1 MSRVFLPS
9 VFNVSWTQGAQA
21 EGAGAHLRWLLHPS
35 AGLPRAHFQVWVRS
49 QVSGR
54 YNPIPVTPR
63 DITGT
68 AIILEWGGDP
78 MAAVQA
84 LVTINTGQS
93 LVLRAYDGPA
103 GTGHLVDEITG
114 SPGGTVL
121 SVIGSG
127 IRSLTLSGTGRITGL
142 QAMSMADFVNDPS
155 WVLFERVGLPVGAGW
170 GPGTYPLDNQGR
182 VGSETTPTNAA
193 VQRLQRGAPT
203 TGWPATNDRS
213 QAMPAWAA
221 PAHAPFVTELQ
232 GSLLQA
238 VRTML
243 ESEPAAH
250 KHAQFRRES
259 GVTPPRSIHGDALS
273 QDSRALVA
281 PLGSLLASAGSDP
294 FAALALGFGTFV
306 PATAV
311 TSRLSLSTKAIV
323 LPPNLIGRIM
333 VTMDHAVPVVLPTGQ
348 VITFPTTLADVILNP
363 VAGPAPAATSV
374 TAQREVL
381 RRPGNDGGLRFLDRP
396 AGVDQPYL
404 ESVAVRWIRA
414 VPAMADL
421 PSARSYAVTRARGS
435 LAHALLLDPRA
446 SGGHRPFVPVSAGS
460 AILSAPCQFVD
471 RGLPE
476 PVGAEAPGTV
486 YSVTAQDWFG
496 RWAPWA
502 SADHVRAVTPP
513 QVPGLLRVELVP
525 LGNPVALQDAA
536 VDIELAWNWA
546 DRSPEVI
553 TLEVKV
559 HPEGTAPAAVEG
571 TIREIGGPVV
581 ANATIVFGGSPALPP
596 GVERIDD
603 PATGDVARYR
613 IRLTGF
619 RLAFGTQPRIT
630 ATARLK
636 ATEHVRPTSVSAWSR
651 SLGALAVSALPPPA
665 PPPPP
670 GMVWGSLPDPGG
682 VARAALTWPTTPGVT
697 YAVYSADETAV
708 RRELGL
714 PAADLHVPAHERLLA
729 LRGRVDAG
737 IRRAFRRVADGV
749 TVTPHEIELP
759 KGSRLIHFY
768 TAVAVSARKVESPFS
783 TSSNDW
789 IAVATPRVATLEPP
803 RVTARPTP
811 TGVLV
816 EIELPPGRTAPT
828 RVELHRTRIAAA
840 VLDLD
845 RMGPPMASTAIT
857 TPAAGWQVVPL
868 PGGGHRLRFTDT
880 SAPANWAPLW
890 YRAVSWSDSKLVT
903 GLLAGRSPASSPF
916 QTTRPANAP
925 PVLTLAGPPT
935 RSAPDQPVLV
945 RWSSSLPPDRTPAG
959 VSAFR
964 VVGRQTSDT
973 VTRSANA
980 DEVRTYVGALPGPDQ
995 ATPIFRHHASDPALA
1010 QYGAWIDLPPSSP
1023 IQIVVQAI
1031 DPAGR
1036 TTTANVELP

>member
-9 VFNVSWTQGAQA
+9 VFTVSWTQGTQA

-49 QVSGR
+49 QVTNR
-54 YNPIPVTPR
+54 YNAIPVTPR
-63 DITGT
+63 DITGP

-78 MAAVQA
+78 MAAAQA

-103 GTGHLVDEITG
+103 GTGHMVDDITG
-114 SPGGTVL
+114 SPGATVL
-121 SVIGSG
+121 SVVGSG
-127 IRSLTLSGTGRITGL
+127 IRSLTLSGTGRLTGL

-170 GPGTYPLDNQGR
+170 GAGTYPLDNQGR
-182 VGSETTPTNAA
+182 VGSETTPANAA

-203 TGWPATNDRS
+203 TGWPATNDRG
-213 QAMPAWAA
+213 QAMPAWVA
-221 PAHAPFVTELQ
+221 PAHGPFVAELQ
-232 GSLLQA
+232 GSLLAA
-238 VRTML
+238 VREML
-243 ESEPAAH
+243 ERVPEAH
-250 KHAQFRRES
+250 KHGQFRRES
-259 GVTPPRSIHGDALS
+259 SVTPPRSIHGAALS
-273 QDSRALVA
+273 EESRALVA
-281 PLGSLLASAGSDP
+281 PLGSLLAAAGSDP

-311 TSRLSLSTKAIV
+311 TSKLSFTTKAIV

-333 VTMDHAVPVVLPTGQ
+333 VTVDHDVPVVLPGGK
-348 VITFPTTLADVILNP
+348 VVTFKTTLADVILNP

-396 AGVDQPYL
+396 NGIDQPYL
-404 ESVAVRWIRA
+404 ESVAVRWTRA
-414 VPAMADL
+414 VPAMADA

-435 LAHALLLDPRA
+435 LAHALLLDQRT

-460 AILSAPCQFVD
+460 GILSAPCQLVD

-476 PVGAEAPGTV
+476 PVGAEPPGTV

-496 RWAPWA
+496 RWAAWA
-502 SADHVRAVTPP
+502 SADHVRQVTPP
-513 QVPGLLRVELVP
+513 QVPALLRVELAP
-525 LGNPVALQDAA
+525 LGTPAVLQDAA

-553 TLEVKV
+553 TLEAKV
-559 HPEGTAPAAVEG
+559 HPEGTAPSTVEG

-581 ANATIVFGGSPALPP
+581 ASATITFGGSPALPP

-603 PATGDVARYR
+603 PASGDVARYR
-613 IRLTGF
+613 VRLTGF
-619 RLAFGTQPRIT
+619 RLAFGTHPRIA

-636 ATEHVRPTSVSAWSR
+636 ATEHVRPTSASAWSR
-651 SLGALAVSALPPPA
+651 SLATVAVSGLPPPA

-682 VARAALTWPTTPGVT
+682 VARAALTWPTTAGVT
-697 YAVYSADETAV
+697 YAIYTADETAL

-729 LRGRVDAG
+729 LRGRNDAG
-737 IRRAFRRVADGV
+737 SRRAFRRVADGV
-749 TVTPHEIELP
+749 TVTPYEVELP
-759 KGSRLIHFY
+759 KGSRLIHFF
-768 TAVAVSARKVESPFS
+768 TAVAVSDRKVESPFS

-789 IAVATPRVATLEPP
+789 IAVATPRVATLETP
-803 RVTARPTP
+803 RVTARPVP

-816 EIELPPGRTAPT
+816 EIELPPGQPAPT
-828 RVELHRTRIAAA
+828 RVELHRTRLAAA

-845 RMGPPMASTAIT
+845 RMGPPVATTAIT
-857 TPAAGWQVVPL
+857 TPAAGWQISPL

-880 SAPANWAPLW
+880 AAPANWAPLW
-890 YRAVSWSDSKLVT
+890 YRAVSWCDSNLVT
-903 GLLAGRSPASSPF
+903 GLLASRSPASAPF
-916 QTTRPANAP
+916 QTTRPASTA
-925 PVLTLAGPPT
+925 PVLTLAGTPT

-964 VVGRQTSDT
+964 VVGRQTTAT

-980 DEVRTYVGALPGPDQ
+980 DEVRTYVGALPTPDQ

-1010 QYGAWIDLPPSSP
+1010 QYAAWIDLPPSSP